1 MGDGRLRFNRAQ
13 VERIIARVVETE
25 ADDIDL
31 FSADDIAR
39 IAAELGVSADKVSQA
54 IAAELSTSHL
64 TSRRSL
70 VPGNI
75 SAARL
80 VAGDAE
86 EIATR
91 TRQWLARGEGMRVRR
106 RDGDLETWEKDPR
119 PLANI
124 RAGLGLSAGG
134 KDLRG
139 TGPVEVVHT
148 PVPGG
153 VNVSMRSSG
162 SYQRGLAAGL
172 LGGFTMAGIGGATAL
187 TIAASQPWAWIYLFI
202 PMVVVGA
209 IVGVVASRAWT
220 AKVEGAMDRAL
231 DAIAEG
237 PPEPSDTVAD
247 VINDIR
253 DTFVKRR
260 QPPRDRRALDR

>member
-1 MGDGRLRFNRAQ
+1 MADDRLRFDKAQ
-13 VERIIARVVETE
+13 VERIIARAIETE
-25 ADDIDL
+25 GDDTDE

-39 IAAELGVSADKVSQA
+39 IAAELGVSPGKVSQA
-54 IAAELSTSHL
+54 IAAELSNTHR
-64 TSRRSL
+64 TSRQSP
-70 VPGNI
+70 VPGEI

-80 VAGDAE
+80 VMGDAD
-86 EIATR
+86 EIAAR
-91 TRQWLARGEGMRVRR
+91 TRQWLTKGEGMRVRR
-106 RDGDLETWEKDPR
+106 RDGDVETWEKDPR

-139 TGPVEVVHT
+139 TGPVEVIHT

-153 VNVSMRSSG
+153 VNLSMRSSG

-172 LGGFTMAGIGGATAL
+172 LGGFTVLGIGGATAL
-187 TIAASQPWAWIYLFI
+187 TIAVSQPWAWIYLFI
-202 PMVVVGA
+202 PLVVIGA
-209 IVGVVASRAWT
+209 IVGLVSSRAWT

-237 PPEPSDTVAD
+237 PPESTDTVAD
-247 VINDIR
+247 VISDLR
-253 DTFVKRR
+253 DTFGRRR
-260 QPPRDRRALDR
+260 QPPRESRTLDR